1 MAREGTQKAGFD
13 GTDFTKRWLES
24 TTWVEL
30 PFDAYDNEVYCT
42 PEILDGTV
50 QGFDLFGYIHTKP
63 KRTPLYVESK
73 NVNSVGGK
81 QGAEFVEFLANA
93 YSVTAR
99 TLQKYK
105 VDSRSEFMFVTRQP
119 FNSTTWSDHLEP
131 SSIKKALETHSHKLN
146 NEAIDDDLLKKVS
159 DRLWLLVVHE
169 KQERLML
176 TASEVSRVE
185 SLLNRKAKDQ

>member
-1 MAREGTQKAGFD
+1 MPREGTQKAGFD

-30 PFDAYDNEVYCT
+30 PFDAYDNEVFCT

-73 NVNSVGGK
+73 NVNSTGGS
-81 QGAEFVEFLANA
+81 QAADFIEFLANA
-93 YSVTAR
+93 YSVTAQHMR
-99 TLQKYK
+99 KYK
-105 VDSRSEFMFVTRQP
+105 VDPRCEFMFVTRQP
-119 FNSTTWSDHLEP
+119 FNIGNWSSHLEP
-131 SSIKKALETHSHKLN
+131 SSIKTALGKHPEKLGDQ
-146 NEAIDDDLLKKVS
+146 EISEDLLKTVS

-169 KQERLML
+169 RQERLML
-176 TASEVSRVE
+176 TGSEISLIE
-185 SLLNRKAKDQ
+185 SLLKRKVKEQ